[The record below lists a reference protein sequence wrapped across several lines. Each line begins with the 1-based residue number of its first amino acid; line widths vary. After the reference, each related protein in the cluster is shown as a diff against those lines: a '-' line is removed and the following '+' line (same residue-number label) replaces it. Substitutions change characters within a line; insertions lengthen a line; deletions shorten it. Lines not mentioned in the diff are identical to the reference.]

1 MYIWIW
7 RESLESRERERE
19 KEVLPKW
26 WIWDMLMNF

>member
-1 MYIWIW
+1 MDME
-7 RESLESRERERE
+7 RESREREIE

>member
-1 MYIWIW
+1 MDME
-7 RESLESRERERE
+7 RESRERERE